1 MDIALDISGDY
12 KTDGGGCPYMIYGTD
27 ELLQQA
33 YILLS
38 SIGGCYYYD
47 RELGLDPSN
56 RGSASALEAAA
67 RDALKELPQAE
78 VTGASVQNGQ
88 AQVSLLLSGIEHTI
102 ALRGN
107 T

>member
-12 KTDGGGCPYMIYGTD
+12 KTDGSGCPYMIYGTD

-38 SIGGCYYYD
+38 SLRGGFYYD
-47 RELGLDPSN
+47 RELGLSPADRS
-56 RGSASALEAAA
+56 GSAALMAAA
-67 RDALKELPQAE
+67 RKALRELPQAE
-78 VTGASVQNGQ
+78 VTGASVTSAA
-88 AQVSLLLSGIEHTI
+88 AQVTLLLGGEQHTI
-102 ALRGN
+102 TLRGN